1 MKKRTPISKIMSNDI
16 ITINKTQSIRE
27 VSEIIRDKNIRH
39 VPVVSGEKIIG
50 MLSKVDLQKISFVN
64 TVDGDELTTA
74 LYDGLNI
81 EQVMTK
87 DVKVVQK
94 NDTIYDVATIL
105 SKNEFHSLPV
115 LENEKLVGIVTT
127 TDLIKYLVDQ
137 YWTFYFRK
145 GSIYLISRCFNNT
158 VVLGVFVSNFRCI
171 SPSKSLTSSTVPNC
185 LRLFFNSNSTWLPT
199 NSFQSRF
206 PYLFF

>member
-94 NDTIYDVATIL
+94 NDTFYDVATIL

-115 LENEKLVGIVTT
+115 LENEKLVGIVPT

-137 YWTFYFRK
+137 Y
-145 GSIYLISRCFNNT
+145 
-158 VVLGVFVSNFRCI
+158 
-171 SPSKSLTSSTVPNC
+171 
-185 LRLFFNSNSTWLPT
+185 
-199 NSFQSRF
+199 
-206 PYLFF
+206 

>member
-1 MKKRTPISKIMSNDI
+1 MKKRTPISKIMTEDI
-16 ITINKTQSIRE
+16 ITVNKTQSIKE
-27 VSEIIRDKNIRH
+27 VSDIIKDKNIRH

-64 TVDGDELTTA
+64 TVDGDDLTTA

-94 NDTIYDVATIL
+94 SDTIYEVASIL

-115 LENEKLVGIVTT
+115 VEQDKLVGIVTT
-127 TDLIKYLVDQ
+127 TDLVKYLVDQ
-137 YWTFYFRK
+137 Y
-145 GSIYLISRCFNNT
+145 
-158 VVLGVFVSNFRCI
+158 
-171 SPSKSLTSSTVPNC
+171 
-185 LRLFFNSNSTWLPT
+185 
-199 NSFQSRF
+199 
-206 PYLFF
+206 

>member
-94 NDTIYDVATIL
+94 DDTIYDVATIL

-115 LENEKLVGIVTT
+115 LENEKLVGIITT

-137 YWTFYFRK
+137 Y
-145 GSIYLISRCFNNT
+145 
-158 VVLGVFVSNFRCI
+158 
-171 SPSKSLTSSTVPNC
+171 
-185 LRLFFNSNSTWLPT
+185 
-199 NSFQSRF
+199 
-206 PYLFF
+206 

>member
-1 MKKRTPISKIMSNDI
+1 MKKRTPISKIMSSDI
-16 ITINKTQSIRE
+16 ITVNKTQSISE
-27 VSEIIRDKNIRH
+27 VSDIIKNKNIRH
-39 VPVVSGEKIIG
+39 VPVVSGNRVIG

-64 TVDGDELTTA
+64 TIDGDQLTTA
-74 LYDGLNI
+74 LFDGLNI

-94 NDTIYDVATIL
+94 DDTIYDVATIL

-137 YWTFYFRK
+137 Y
-145 GSIYLISRCFNNT
+145 
-158 VVLGVFVSNFRCI
+158 
-171 SPSKSLTSSTVPNC
+171 
-185 LRLFFNSNSTWLPT
+185 
-199 NSFQSRF
+199 
-206 PYLFF
+206 

>member
-16 ITINKTQSIRE
+16 ITVNKTQSIQE
-27 VSEIIRDKNIRH
+27 VSDIIKDKNIRH

-64 TVDGDELTTA
+64 TIDGDELTTA

-94 NDTIYDVATIL
+94 NDTIFDVATIL

-115 LENEKLVGIVTT
+115 VDQDKLVGIVTT

-137 YWTFYFRK
+137 Y
-145 GSIYLISRCFNNT
+145 
-158 VVLGVFVSNFRCI
+158 
-171 SPSKSLTSSTVPNC
+171 
-185 LRLFFNSNSTWLPT
+185 
-199 NSFQSRF
+199 
-206 PYLFF
+206 

>member
-94 NDTIYDVATIL
+94 NDTFYDVATIL

-137 YWTFYFRK
+137 Y
-145 GSIYLISRCFNNT
+145 
-158 VVLGVFVSNFRCI
+158 
-171 SPSKSLTSSTVPNC
+171 
-185 LRLFFNSNSTWLPT
+185 
-199 NSFQSRF
+199 
-206 PYLFF
+206 

>member
-16 ITINKTQSIRE
+16 ITVNKTQSIRE
-27 VSEIIRDKNIRH
+27 VSDIIEGKNIRH
-39 VPVVSGEKIIG
+39 VPVVSGDYVIG

-64 TVDGDELTTA
+64 SYDNDGLTTA
-74 LYDGLNI
+74 MYDNLNI

-94 NDTIYDVATIL
+94 SDTIYEVATIL

-115 LENEKLVGIVTT
+115 VEGEKLVGIVTT

-137 YWTFYFRK
+137 Y
-145 GSIYLISRCFNNT
+145 
-158 VVLGVFVSNFRCI
+158 
-171 SPSKSLTSSTVPNC
+171 
-185 LRLFFNSNSTWLPT
+185 
-199 NSFQSRF
+199 
-206 PYLFF
+206 

>member
-127 TDLIKYLVDQ
+127 TDLIKYLVDK
-137 YWTFYFRK
+137 Y
-145 GSIYLISRCFNNT
+145 
-158 VVLGVFVSNFRCI
+158 
-171 SPSKSLTSSTVPNC
+171 
-185 LRLFFNSNSTWLPT
+185 
-199 NSFQSRF
+199 
-206 PYLFF
+206 

>member
-1 MKKRTPISKIMSNDI
+1 
-16 ITINKTQSIRE
+16 
-27 VSEIIRDKNIRH
+27 
-39 VPVVSGEKIIG
+39 VVSGEKIIG

-64 TVDGDELTTA
+64 TVDSDDLTTA

-94 NDTIYDVATIL
+94 SDTIYEVASIL

-115 LENEKLVGIVTT
+115 VEQDKLVGIVTT

-137 YWTFYFRK
+137 Y
-145 GSIYLISRCFNNT
+145 
-158 VVLGVFVSNFRCI
+158 
-171 SPSKSLTSSTVPNC
+171 
-185 LRLFFNSNSTWLPT
+185 
-199 NSFQSRF
+199 
-206 PYLFF
+206 

>member
-16 ITINKTQSIRE
+16 ITINKTQYIRE
-27 VSEIIRDKNIRH
+27 VSDIIRDKNIRH
-39 VPVVSGEKIIG
+39 VPVVSGEKVIG

-94 NDTIYDVATIL
+94 DDTVYDVATIL

-137 YWTFYFRK
+137 Y
-145 GSIYLISRCFNNT
+145 
-158 VVLGVFVSNFRCI
+158 
-171 SPSKSLTSSTVPNC
+171 
-185 LRLFFNSNSTWLPT
+185 
-199 NSFQSRF
+199 
-206 PYLFF
+206 

>member
-1 MKKRTPISKIMSNDI
+1 MKKRTPISKIMTEDI
-16 ITINKTQSIRE
+16 ITVNKTQSIKE
-27 VSEIIRDKNIRH
+27 VSDIIKDKNIRH
-39 VPVVSGEKIIG
+39 VPVVSSEKIIG

-64 TVDGDELTTA
+64 TVDGDDLTTA

-94 NDTIYDVATIL
+94 SDTIYEVASIL

-115 LENEKLVGIVTT
+115 VEQDKLVGIVTT

-137 YWTFYFRK
+137 Y
-145 GSIYLISRCFNNT
+145 
-158 VVLGVFVSNFRCI
+158 
-171 SPSKSLTSSTVPNC
+171 
-185 LRLFFNSNSTWLPT
+185 
-199 NSFQSRF
+199 
-206 PYLFF
+206 

>member
-1 MKKRTPISKIMSNDI
+1 MSNDI

-27 VSEIIRDKNIRH
+27 VSDIIKDKNIRH
-39 VPVVSGEKIIG
+39 VPVVSGEKVIG

-94 NDTIYDVATIL
+94 DDTIYDVATIL

-115 LENEKLVGIVTT
+115 L
-127 TDLIKYLVDQ
+127 
-137 YWTFYFRK
+137 
-145 GSIYLISRCFNNT
+145 
-158 VVLGVFVSNFRCI
+158 
-171 SPSKSLTSSTVPNC
+171 
-185 LRLFFNSNSTWLPT
+185 
-199 NSFQSRF
+199 
-206 PYLFF
+206 

>member
-16 ITINKTQSIRE
+16 ITVNKTQSIRE
-27 VSEIIRDKNIRH
+27 VSEIIEDKNIHH
-39 VPVVSGEKIIG
+39 VPVVSGDKVIG

-64 TVDGDELTTA
+64 SYDNDGLTTA
-74 LYDGLNI
+74 MYDNLNI

-94 NDTIYDVATIL
+94 SDTIYEVATIL

-115 LENEKLVGIVTT
+115 VEGEKLVGIVTT

-137 YWTFYFRK
+137 Y
-145 GSIYLISRCFNNT
+145 
-158 VVLGVFVSNFRCI
+158 
-171 SPSKSLTSSTVPNC
+171 
-185 LRLFFNSNSTWLPT
+185 
-199 NSFQSRF
+199 
-206 PYLFF
+206 